1 MIKEKKRK
9 TVTPGNSKTT
19 GNIRTP
25 ENIITGNI
33 RTPEN
38 IITGKRQN
46 EENTGRKIYDN
57 ISLQDDLQKGSDQH
71 PV

>member
-9 TVTPGNSKTT
+9 TVTPGNSKT
-19 GNIRTP
+19 
-25 ENIITGNI
+25 TGNI